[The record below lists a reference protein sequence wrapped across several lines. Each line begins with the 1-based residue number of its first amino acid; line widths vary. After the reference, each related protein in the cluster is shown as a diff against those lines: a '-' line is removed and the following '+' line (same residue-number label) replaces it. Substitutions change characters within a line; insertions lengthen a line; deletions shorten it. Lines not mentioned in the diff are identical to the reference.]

1 MIDIDTSEGT
11 EMSDTPETDAALYP
25 MNQVDIVWPE
35 FARKLERE
43 RDEAIRQRNET
54 NESSKYAVEYAQR
67 ERDEARNT
75 ALLYR
80 SLYFAQNK
88 LLWQIF
94 SIRHRCKSIQNSLGG
109 YEMRIL
115 TRDDTEH
122 GVDYVTLAEAQ
133 TEVERLQ
140 RERDEARENA
150 ERYRLEANLFML
162 QRDKL
167 NQDIHEQ
174 CRLLGMSAERE
185 AGLRGKIEQLQR
197 QLEKTIKSKNCLR
210 NETT

>member
-94 SIRHRCKSIQNSLGG
+94 SIRHRCKSIQNSSGG